1 MNEYLLLALIK
12 KLDGEI
18 AMHKANIRVYMNN
31 PAGIGEHPQILEAI
45 ESEVAALAEAE
56 EKKTTIEVS
65 LLADEL

>member
-45 ESEVAALAEAE
+45 ETEVAALAEAV
-56 EKKTTIEVS
+56 EKKTTIEVD